1 MASPLTRCPN
11 GHPLDPGVRFCRVCG
26 ASLTPLTD
34 ETALSV
40 PQTPLAPVAPP
51 VYPPSTQVQPPIVPT
66 QQPASLPPAPQPK
79 HDSNR
84 AIYAIAG
91 AVIFLGII
99 AIAVALVMGSGN
111 NNQKPPE
118 TVSGG
123 TTPTTGAT
131 TGANTP
137 SPSSSPSASA
147 NAGPD
152 GGKVCG
158 SANGIAFGTIG
169 SMTSCDFA
177 GAVYQA
183 YVSSGNTQGQPI
195 SATSPVTH
203 KDYTNIVCTPAGQ
216 WVTCVGGNNNTA
228 RVFFAAQ

>member
-1 MASPLTRCPN
+1 MASPLTQCPN

-26 ASLTPLTD
+26 ASLTPRTD
-34 ETALSV
+34 ETMLSM
-40 PQTPLAPVAPP
+40 PQTPLAPVSR
-51 VYPPSTQVQPPIVPT
+51 STLVQPPVLPT
-66 QQPASLPPAPQPK
+66 QQPAPLPPAPPP

-84 AIYAIAG
+84 VIYAVAG
-91 AVIFLGII
+91 TVIVLGII

-111 NNQKPPE
+111 NNQKPPAA
-118 TVSGG
+118 VSGA
-123 TTPTTGAT
+123 TTPTTGA

-147 NAGPD
+147 TAGPD

-158 SANGIAFGTIG
+158 SANGVAFGTIG

-183 YVSSGNTQGQPI
+183 YVASGNTQGQPL

-203 KDYTNIVCTPAGQ
+203 KDYTNIVCMASGQ
-216 WVTCVGGNNNTA
+216 WVTCVGGDNNTA
-228 RVFFAAQ
+228 RVFFAAR